1 MRNNFKKQIF
11 TGWPAGGGIIT
22 VLFVFFLLSGCEKDD
37 LVAIRSI
44 DTIEPVIT
52 GTTVVTGGIMT
63 ANKEIELVEY
73 GIAYNTA
80 ANPVTEDNISPGTD
94 LSVFEDPSRYTVEFK
109 SQITLL
115 SPGTKYYIRAF
126 VTTRTGTAYG
136 NQISFTIN

>member
-1 MRNNFKKQIF
+1 MRNYIKKLIF
-11 TGWPAGGGIIT
+11 ALRPEGLGITTI
-22 VLFVFFLLSGCEKDD
+22 FFSLLLLTGCEKDD

-44 DTIEPVIT
+44 DTVEPVIT
-52 GTTVVTGGIMT
+52 GTTVVTGGVMT

-73 GIAYNTA
+73 GIAYNTSS
-80 ANPVTEDNISPGTD
+80 NPVTEDNISPGTD
-94 LSVFEDPSRYTVEFK
+94 LSVFEDPSKYTAEFK

-115 SPGTKYYIRAF
+115 SPGTTYYIRAF

>member
-1 MRNNFKKQIF
+1 MRNYIKKLIYNY
-11 TGWPAGGGIIT
+11 WPEGAKLT
-22 VLFVFFLLSGCEKDD
+22 AFLFVLILLSGCEKDD

-73 GIAYNTA
+73 GIAYNTS

-94 LSVFEDPSRYTVEFK
+94 LEVFEDPSRYTAEFK
-109 SQITLL
+109 SQISLL
-115 SPGTKYYIRAF
+115 SPGTTYYIRAF

-136 NQISFTIN
+136 NQISFTVN